1 MRREE
6 EEEDEDDDDGDGDA
20 YSVQLPGARVPPLPL
35 GWLAAQRPRSGD
47 FNGRAGGPVN
57 PAAPPTVKDCLIIGV
72 VRS

>member
-1 MRREE
+1 MRRE

-47 FNGRAGGPVN
+47 FNVRGRAGRST
-57 PAAPPTVKDCLIIGV
+57 PAAPQTVKDCLIIGV